1 MLGVQTRGEGINEGR
16 ARLVMHPQRRL
27 AVVQGADLRAM
38 IACVEKEMVSVQLE
52 IYKNNENESLSSV
65 HADLS
70 TGLWLLEAFR
80 VAEALEIETVWRV
93 IGRGPL

>member
-1 MLGVQTRGEGINEGR
+1 MRGEGINEGR
-16 ARLVMHPQRRL
+16 ARLAMHPQRRL

-38 IACVEKEMVSVQLE
+38 IACVEKAMVSVQLE
-52 IYKNNENESLSSV
+52 IYKNNENECLSSV

-80 VAEALEIETVWRV
+80 VAEALEIAAVWSV
-93 IGRGPL
+93 IWRALL